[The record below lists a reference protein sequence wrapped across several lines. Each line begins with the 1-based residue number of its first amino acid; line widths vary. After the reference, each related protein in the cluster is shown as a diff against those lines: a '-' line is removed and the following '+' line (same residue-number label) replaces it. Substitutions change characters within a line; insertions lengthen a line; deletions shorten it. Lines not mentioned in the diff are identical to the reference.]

1 MVDSTTPKLSIK
13 LQGDLQR
20 NPDVTIGAYK
30 PEPVA
35 ALPVPKPDNADLGTP
50 VNPNVSTPVLDI
62 QPDSG
67 VTKMQS
73 FGAGL
78 APVGRDLYQA
88 ISEKMHFEPVEG
100 YDPQADYDEFVQTY
114 SITNPEE
121 IKSLLTATSKGAFD
135 NRALRIQEKRDRDAK
150 INANP
155 WSAVA
160 GSILDIDIPVAIA
173 SGGLVGGTVKASVA
187 AQRVVSAGVAGAT
200 IGTAIGVAGDAQMT
214 SDAERIG
221 IVAAGVLGG
230 ATAIVRPRKP
240 STTPLTPT
248 SPNSTVST
256 TAILPE
262 EAVVSQSIPKP
273 VLPDGTVI
281 SPLPTSTTTKT
292 TPPNLSGLQYGAV
305 TDSPTASVKLY
316 HGTNTGFTTVDP
328 TKSGGLA
335 FFAEDVD
342 TAARYATGAGGNR
355 ARTSLEDSYL
365 VNEGV
370 VYELQG
376 TKWVAVGTPT
386 TGMENIVTK
395 ETLQPIT
402 RDYPAIDTDDVQGLL
417 EVSAELTPKNARII
431 EQDFSDLKLL
441 DLTTVEG
448 RDTILKL
455 NGNSNFVNNL
465 QGAAKDDR
473 VAKDALNTQLNN
485 TLWTS
490 TKVSGRYGSQIKDD
504 FVAQLEALGY
514 DGIRFLDD
522 SHNSIGV
529 FPKGLTKSI
538 TTNKTTGSSVKTQYQ
553 VPTTSTTATTPISG
567 SGVLKQTQLSQ
578 AQLLDDLVE
587 AEIQSISTPTPS
599 TIVSIPVGS
608 SRINLSSPLQGDGT
622 ELKLPKLSVEYHA
635 VAALQSAAD
644 EMFYYT
650 KGDPE
655 EAMNY
660 ILASPYTQGDDVVTH
675 ANAVLRDMEVK
686 LVPVEE
692 SIVKATKELHGTTS
706 LFGKLFRKEHN
717 KRLQQTSMDVYSEL
731 QKIDQAVVEAAG
743 TGKTLSNAEIHA
755 LIDATSNPDAIKAS
769 MKTYVD
775 SNIAGEMYDHIK
787 RVGLMDDDAL
797 EHIVRRSTY
806 VTTKHSYEAQKRFI
820 DADTVNPTGRR
831 LAVANF
837 FGEQITKMYPDL
849 MRGIKGTDGKI
860 INLKPEAIGEKFM
873 DNMKVRSENP
883 NAVRTI
889 GVSKDELYDMLTSQG
904 LDDSAAKALSVKLT
918 QTRSAQHGE
927 KHLRRRIDWDWT
939 KTATAPDGTVFG
951 MRDLVDQNAFHT
963 IVDYN
968 RRMSKRVGLAQY
980 GFKDAQA
987 LQDAKSRIM
996 DNLPEGTNPNKAR
1009 QYLDNVINGA
1019 LGNPIGADMP
1029 DWVRSMNTIG
1039 GSILLSGSGLYNSIE
1054 LGVQVQRLGLLRC
1067 IPHLAAALKPMVK
1080 TVGSYS
1086 KAEAKTLHDTLVGKM
1101 MSTDRFQ
1108 NMLTHYADDFT
1119 IEGGFHESVQYFGQS
1134 TRFLN
1139 GSEYIKRYQI
1149 GLFASVFVDA
1159 FKGAA
1164 KGSPNSIKFLKEGLR
1179 FSDELLEKTTQQFNK
1194 HGDNIDGWDADIRIA
1209 MEQKVFHEGDNLAHV
1224 VHHGEVPSFM
1234 EYSQVGKIIFPF
1246 MRYLFA
1252 MQQKILRRTH
1262 LRDGTTGVALVLAVQ
1277 FPLAVMV
1284 AHTKR
1289 AMNGDKP
1296 YDMDNPEDVKMFIRS
1311 TLNGMSGLGSMT
1323 YPIDIMMSG
1332 GQNMGSTIAL
1342 APIGKMVGLT
1352 EGILTGEATARDFK
1366 EATPFNTILPVNLL
1380 LAALND
1386 ED

>member
-62 QPDSG
+62 KPDSG

-73 FGAGL
+73 FGAGF

-88 ISEKMHFEPVEG
+88 ISEKMHFEPEEG

-121 IKSLLTATSKGAFD
+121 IKSLLTATSKGTFD
-135 NRALRIQEKRDRDAK
+135 NRALRIQEKRDRDVK

-160 GSILDIDIPVAIA
+160 GSVLDIDIPVALA
-173 SGGLVGGTVKASVA
+173 SGGVGGAVKAGVA
-187 AQRVVSAGVAGAT
+187 TQRVVSAGTAGAT
-200 IGTAIGVAGDAQMT
+200 IGTAMGVAGDAQMT

-221 IVAAGVLGG
+221 VVAAGVLGG
-230 ATAIVRPRKP
+230 ATALVRPRKP

-256 TAILPE
+256 AAILPE
-262 EAVVSQSIPKP
+262 ETVVSQSIPKP
-273 VLPDGTVI
+273 KPNFKLVQAGTENGKPRYKYV
-281 SPLPTSTTTKT
+281 PKT
-292 TPPNLSGLQYGAV
+292 
-305 TDSPTASVKLY
+305 
-316 HGTNTGFTTVDP
+316 
-328 TKSGGLA
+328 
-335 FFAEDVD
+335 
-342 TAARYATGAGGNR
+342 
-355 ARTSLEDSYL
+355 
-365 VNEGV
+365 
-370 VYELQG
+370 
-376 TKWVAVGTPT
+376 
-386 TGMENIVTK
+386 
-395 ETLQPIT
+395 
-402 RDYPAIDTDDVQGLL
+402 
-417 EVSAELTPKNARII
+417 
-431 EQDFSDLKLL
+431 
-441 DLTTVEG
+441 
-448 RDTILKL
+448 
-455 NGNSNFVNNL
+455 
-465 QGAAKDDR
+465 
-473 VAKDALNTQLNN
+473 
-485 TLWTS
+485 
-490 TKVSGRYGSQIKDD
+490 
-504 FVAQLEALGY
+504 
-514 DGIRFLDD
+514 
-522 SHNSIGV
+522 
-529 FPKGLTKSI
+529 
-538 TTNKTTGSSVKTQYQ
+538 
-553 VPTTSTTATTPISG
+553 
-567 SGVLKQTQLSQ
+567 
-578 AQLLDDLVE
+578 LDDLVDDE
-587 AEIQSISTPTPS
+587 LESISTPTSS
-599 TIVSIPVGS
+599 TVVSIPVGS

-622 ELKLPKLSVEYHA
+622 ELKLPKLSVEHHA

-655 EAMNY
+655 EAMNR
-660 ILASPYTQGDDVVTH
+660 ILASPYTQGDDAVTH

-686 LVPVEE
+686 LVPFEE

-706 LFGKLFRKEHN
+706 VFGKLFRKDHN
-717 KRLQQTSMDVYSEL
+717 KRLQQTSMDVYAEL
-731 QKIDQAVVEAAG
+731 QKIDQVVVEAAG

-797 EHIVRRSTY
+797 EHIVRRPTY

-820 DADTVNPTGRR
+820 DADTVSTTGRR

-837 FGEQITKMYPDL
+837 LGDQITKMYPDL

-860 INLKPEAIGEKFM
+860 INLKTDTIGAKFM

-904 LDDSAAKALSVKLT
+904 LDDAAAKALSVKLT

-939 KTATAPDGTVFG
+939 ETATAPDGTVFG

-1039 GSILLSGSGLYNSIE
+1039 GSILLSGSGLYNAIE
-1054 LGVQVQRLGLLRC
+1054 LGVQVQRLGLLRS
-1067 IPHLAAALKPMVK
+1067 IPHLSAALKPMVK

-1101 MSTDRFQ
+1101 MSTDRWQ
-1108 NMLTHYADDFT
+1108 NIMTHYADDFT

-1252 MQQKILRRTH
+1252 MQQKILRRIH

-1311 TLNGMSGLGSMT
+1311 TLNGVSGLGSMA

-1366 EATPFNTILPVNLL
+1366 EATPFNTILPVNAW

>member
-35 ALPVPKPDNADLGTP
+35 ALPVPKPDDADLGTP

-62 QPDSG
+62 QPDSD

-73 FGAGL
+73 FGAGF

-88 ISEKMHFEPVEG
+88 ISEKMHFEPEEG

-121 IKSLLTATSKGAFD
+121 IASLLTATSKGAFD
-135 NRALRIQEKRDRDAK
+135 NRALRIQEKRDRDVK

-155 WSAVA
+155 WLAVA
-160 GSILDIDIPVAIA
+160 GSVFDIDIPVAIA
-173 SGGLVGGTVKASVA
+173 SGGAGGVVKAGA
-187 AQRVVSAGVAGAT
+187 TAQRVVSAGIAGAT
-200 IGTAIGVAGDAQMT
+200 IGTAMGVAGDAQMT

-221 IVAAGVLGG
+221 VIAAGVLGG

-256 TAILPE
+256 AAILPE
-262 EAVVSQSIPKP
+262 ETVVSQGIPKP

-281 SPLPTSTTTKT
+281 SPLPTSTITNT
-292 TPPNLSGLQYGAV
+292 TPPNLSGLQYEAV
-305 TDSPTASVKLY
+305 TGSTISVREVLDRVTAETSDMV
-316 HGTNTGFTTVDP
+316 TNSTETY
-328 TKSGGLA
+328 
-335 FFAEDVD
+335 
-342 TAARYATGAGGNR
+342 AA
-355 ARTSLEDSYL
+355 
-365 VNEGV
+365 
-370 VYELQG
+370 
-376 TKWVAVGTPT
+376 
-386 TGMENIVTK
+386 
-395 ETLQPIT
+395 
-402 RDYPAIDTDDVQGLL
+402 
-417 EVSAELTPKNARII
+417 KNARIDEIIAGVGEVTRVPPKAGDTVSGGVAAVHGSRVKNLEFTPNWNATDNI
-431 EQDFSDLKLL
+431 EDKSYFDNVFGDDVVYIAEDISWTPRTPEEAADMRMPFYENVYDVDANFNKAFI
-441 DLTTVEG
+441 LTPDSAPRLGVLVGDYLTG
-448 RDTILKL
+448 DGI
-455 NGNSNFVNNL
+455 
-465 QGAAKDDR
+465 
-473 VAKDALNTQLNN
+473 VAKLR
-485 TLWTS
+485 S
-490 TKVSGRYGSQIKDD
+490 
-504 FVAQLEALGY
+504 LGY
-514 DGIRFLDD
+514 DGLIIRDMPVDYNAVLALSEISKLTEDVLQNQIVAFKPSSLTVVGANSGRVLDNTLQ
-522 SHNSIGV
+522 SAS
-529 FPKGLTKSI
+529 S
-538 TTNKTTGSSVKTQYQ
+538 TTGVGVKTQYQ
-553 VPTTSTTATTPISG
+553 VPTTSTTATTPMSG

-587 AEIQSISTPTPS
+587 AEIQSLSAPTPS
-599 TIVSIPVGS
+599 TVVSIPVGS

-622 ELKLPKLSVEYHA
+622 ELKLPKLSVEHHA

-655 EAMNY
+655 EAMNR
-660 ILASPYTQGDDVVTH
+660 ILASPYTQGDDAVTH

-686 LVPVEE
+686 LVPFEE

-706 LFGKLFRKEHN
+706 LFGTLFRKDHN

-731 QKIDQAVVEAAG
+731 QKIDQLVVEAAG
-743 TGKTLSNAEIHA
+743 TGKTLSNVEIHA

-769 MKTYVD
+769 MKTYID

-797 EHIVRRSTY
+797 EHIVRRPTY

-820 DADTVNPTGRR
+820 DADTVNTSGRR

-860 INLKPEAIGEKFM
+860 INLKTDAIGAKFM

-904 LDDSAAKALSVKLT
+904 LDDSAAKALAVKLT
-918 QTRSAQHGE
+918 QTRSAQQGE

-980 GFKDAQA
+980 GFKDAQS

-1039 GSILLSGSGLYNSIE
+1039 GSILLSGSGLYNAIE
-1054 LGVQVQRLGLLRC
+1054 LGVQVQRLGLLRS
-1067 IPHLAAALKPMVK
+1067 IPHFAAALKPMVK

-1101 MSTDRFQ
+1101 MSTDRWQ
-1108 NMLTHYADDFT
+1108 NIMTHYADDFT
-1119 IEGGFHESVQYFGQS
+1119 IEGGFHESVQYFGQA

-1164 KGSPNSIKFLKEGLR
+1164 KGSPNSIKFLKDGLR

-1262 LRDGTTGVALVLAVQ
+1262 LRDGATGVALVLAVQ

>member
-30 PEPVA
+30 PKPVA

-78 APVGRDLYQA
+78 APVGRDLYPA
-88 ISEKMHFEPVEG
+88 ISEKMHFEPAEG

-114 SITNPEE
+114 SITKPDE
-121 IKSLLTATSKGAFD
+121 IASLLTATSKGAFD
-135 NRALRIQEKRDRDAK
+135 NRALRIQEKRDRDVK

-155 WSAVA
+155 WAAVA
-160 GSILDIDIPVAIA
+160 GSVFDIDIPVAIA
-173 SGGLVGGTVKASVA
+173 TGGAGGAIKASVA
-187 AQRVVSAGVAGAT
+187 AQRVVSASIAGAT
-200 IGTAIGVAGDAQMT
+200 IGAAMGVAGDAQMT

-221 IVAAGVLGG
+221 VVAAGVLGG

-256 TAILPE
+256 AASLPE
-262 EAVVSQSIPKP
+262 ETVVSQSIPKP
-273 VLPDGTVI
+273 VLPEGTVI

-292 TPPNLSGLQYGAV
+292 TPPTLSGLQYGAV
-305 TDSPTASVKLY
+305 TGSPTASVKTQYRVPIEDVKQLQSNTVPDGIY
-316 HGTNTGFTTVDP
+316 ATTNYTREGFGKAPDAVLQLERIGVQGKPYQLVPITDTDGGKAILALDPRTEQVVGQLAYGT
-328 TKSGGLA
+328 
-335 FFAEDVD
+335 AEDVVD
-342 TAARYATGAGGNR
+342 DVGMVIDPNVHVLASFQRQGVATSMYDL
-355 ARTSLEDSYL
+355 ARTLG
-365 VNEGV
+365 GV
-370 VYELQG
+370 VDTGSLR
-376 TKWVAVGTPT
+376 TPDGSALH
-386 TGMENIVTK
+386 TGMRKGSTVFTQLQDVV
-395 ETLQPIT
+395 ETLPPT
-402 RDYPAIDTDDVQGLL
+402 
-417 EVSAELTPKNARII
+417 
-431 EQDFSDLKLL
+431 
-441 DLTTVEG
+441 
-448 RDTILKL
+448 
-455 NGNSNFVNNL
+455 
-465 QGAAKDDR
+465 
-473 VAKDALNTQLNN
+473 
-485 TLWTS
+485 
-490 TKVSGRYGSQIKDD
+490 
-504 FVAQLEALGY
+504 
-514 DGIRFLDD
+514 
-522 SHNSIGV
+522 GV
-529 FPKGLTKSI
+529 G
-538 TTNKTTGSSVKTQYQ
+538 VKTQYQ

-587 AEIQSISTPTPS
+587 AEIQSLSAPTPS

-608 SRINLSSPLQGDGT
+608 ARINLSSPLQGDGT
-622 ELKLPKLSVEYHA
+622 ELKLPKLSVEHHA

-655 EAMNY
+655 EAMNR
-660 ILASPYTQGDDVVTH
+660 ILASPYTQGDDAVTH
-675 ANAVLRDMEVK
+675 ANAVLRDMEIK
-686 LVPVEE
+686 LVPFEE
-692 SIVKATKELHGTTS
+692 SIVKATKDLHGTTS
-706 LFGKLFRKEHN
+706 LYGKLFRREHN
-717 KRLQQTSMDVYSEL
+717 KRLQQTAMDVYSEL
-731 QKIDQAVVEAAG
+731 QKIDQIVVEAAG

-755 LIDATSNPDAIKAS
+755 LIDATSKPDAIKAS
-769 MKTYVD
+769 IKTYVD

-797 EHIVRRSTY
+797 EHIVRRPTY

-820 DADTVNPTGRR
+820 DADTVSTAGRK

-837 FGEQITKMYPDL
+837 LGEQITKMYPDL

-860 INLKPEAIGEKFM
+860 INLKPDAIGAKFM

-904 LDDSAAKALSVKLT
+904 LDDSAAKALAVKLT
-918 QTRSAQHGE
+918 QTRSAQQGE
-927 KHLRRRIDWDWT
+927 KHLRRRIDWDWSDT
-939 KTATAPDGTVFG
+939 ATATAPDGTVFG

-980 GFKDAQA
+980 GFKDAQS

-1009 QYLDNVINGA
+1009 QYLDNVINGS

-1039 GSILLSGSGLYNSIE
+1039 GSILLSGSGLYNAIE
-1054 LGVQVQRLGLLRC
+1054 LGVQVQSLGLLRS
-1067 IPHLAAALKPMVK
+1067 IPHFAAALKPMVK

-1101 MSTDRFQ
+1101 MSTDRWQ
-1108 NMLTHYADDFT
+1108 NIMTHYADDFT
-1119 IEGGFHESVQYFGQS
+1119 IEGGFHESVQYFGQA

-1139 GSEYIKRYQI
+1139 GSEHIKRYQI

-1224 VHHGEVPSFM
+1224 VHHGEVPSFL

-1262 LRDGTTGVALVLAVQ
+1262 LRDGTVGVALVLAVQ

-1311 TLNGMSGLGSMT
+1311 TLNGVSGLGSMA
-1323 YPIDIMMSG
+1323 YPMDIMMSG

>member
-35 ALPVPKPDNADLGTP
+35 ALPVPKPDNADLGKP
-50 VNPNVSTPVLDI
+50 VNPDVSTPVLDI
-62 QPDSG
+62 QPDSS

-73 FGAGL
+73 FGAGF

-88 ISEKMHFEPVEG
+88 ISEKMHFEPEEG
-100 YDPQADYDEFVQTY
+100 YDPQADYDEFVETY

-121 IKSLLTATSKGAFD
+121 IKSLLSATSKGAFD
-135 NRALRIQEKRDRDAK
+135 NRALRIQEKRDRDVK

-160 GSILDIDIPVAIA
+160 GSIFDIDIPVAIA
-173 SGGLVGGTVKASVA
+173 SGGAGGAVKASVA
-187 AQRVVSAGVAGAT
+187 AQRVVSASIAGAT
-200 IGTAIGVAGDAQMT
+200 LATAMDVAGDAQMT

-221 IVAAGVLGG
+221 VVAAGILGG

-256 TAILPE
+256 AAILPE

-273 VLPDGTVI
+273 VLPEGTVI

-292 TPPNLSGLQYGAV
+292 TSPNLAQYNYGVKPSA
-305 TDSPTASVKLY
+305 TDTTLVETRGTGVRF
-316 HGTNTGFTTVDP
+316 HGTSTPLPKDRPTNDGVFQTSPSNIYGEGFYTTEAVDIAKGYTGKGKGGTPTLYKVEERGDVSVYDLDQPITPDIQRLVDNTFKGVLDDVAEDYDLSTLSKVFDAVRAESSAVGWSKYDVQD
-328 TKSGGLA
+328 A
-335 FFAEDVD
+335 FFSIRADLEAQGYRGLTHTGGAKTGNAAHNVKIYWYPEDDLIVTRSALD
-342 TAARYATGAGGNR
+342 DYTVPKTTGAG
-355 ARTSLEDSYL
+355 
-365 VNEGV
+365 
-370 VYELQG
+370 
-376 TKWVAVGTPT
+376 
-386 TGMENIVTK
+386 
-395 ETLQPIT
+395 
-402 RDYPAIDTDDVQGLL
+402 
-417 EVSAELTPKNARII
+417 
-431 EQDFSDLKLL
+431 
-441 DLTTVEG
+441 
-448 RDTILKL
+448 
-455 NGNSNFVNNL
+455 
-465 QGAAKDDR
+465 
-473 VAKDALNTQLNN
+473 
-485 TLWTS
+485 
-490 TKVSGRYGSQIKDD
+490 
-504 FVAQLEALGY
+504 
-514 DGIRFLDD
+514 
-522 SHNSIGV
+522 
-529 FPKGLTKSI
+529 
-538 TTNKTTGSSVKTQYQ
+538 VKTQYQ
-553 VPTTSTTATTPISG
+553 APTTSTTATTPISG
-567 SGVLKQTQLSQ
+567 LGVLKQTQLSQ

-587 AEIQSISTPTPS
+587 AEIQSLSTPTPS
-599 TIVSIPVGS
+599 TVVSIPVGS

-622 ELKLPKLSVEYHA
+622 ELKLPKLSVEHHA

-655 EAMNY
+655 EAMNR

-675 ANAVLRDMEVK
+675 ANAVLRGMEIK
-686 LVPVEE
+686 LVPFEQ
-692 SIVKATKELHGTTS
+692 SIEKATKELHGTTS
-706 LFGKLFRKEHN
+706 LYGKLFRREHN
-717 KRLQQTSMDVYSEL
+717 KRLQQTAMDVYSEL
-731 QKIDQAVVEAAG
+731 QKIDQVVVEAAG

-797 EHIVRRSTY
+797 EHIVRRPTY

-820 DADTVNPTGRR
+820 DADTVSTAGRR
-831 LAVANF
+831 SAVANF
-837 FGEQITKMYPDL
+837 LGEQITKMYPDL

-860 INLKPEAIGEKFM
+860 INLKPEAIGDKFM

-904 LDDSAAKALSVKLT
+904 LDDSAAKALAVKLT
-918 QTRSAQHGE
+918 QARSAQQGE
-927 KHLRRRIDWDWT
+927 KHLRKRIDWDWSDNA
-939 KTATAPDGTVFG
+939 TATAPDGTVFG

-968 RRMSKRVGLAQY
+968 RRMSKRVGLAHY
-980 GFKDAQA
+980 GFKDAQS

-996 DNLPEGTNPNKAR
+996 DNLPAGANHNKAR

-1039 GSILLSGSGLYNSIE
+1039 GSILLSGSGLYNAIE
-1054 LGVQVQRLGLLRC
+1054 LGVQVQRLGLLRS

-1101 MSTDRFQ
+1101 MSTDRWQ
-1108 NMLTHYADDFT
+1108 NIMTHYADDFT
-1119 IEGGFHESVQYFGQS
+1119 IEGGFHESIQYFGQS

-1139 GSEYIKRYQI
+1139 GSEHIKRYQI

-1164 KGSPNSIKFLKEGLR
+1164 KGSPDSIKFLKEGLR

-1246 MRYLFA
+1246 MRYLFG

-1284 AHTKR
+1284 AQTKR

-1332 GQNMGSTIAL
+1332 GQNMGSTVAL

>member
-1 MVDSTTPKLSIK
+1 MVDSTTHKLSIK
-13 LQGDLQR
+13 LQGDVQR

-30 PEPVA
+30 PKPVA
-35 ALPVPKPDNADLGTP
+35 ALPVPKPDDADLGTP

-62 QPDSG
+62 KPDSG

-73 FGAGL
+73 FGAGF

-135 NRALRIQEKRDRDAK
+135 NRALRIQEKRDRDVK

-160 GSILDIDIPVAIA
+160 GSVLDIDIPVALA
-173 SGGLVGGTVKASVA
+173 SGGAGGAVKAGIA
-187 AQRVVSAGVAGAT
+187 TQRVVSAGIAGAT
-200 IGTAIGVAGDAQMT
+200 IGTAMGVAGDAQMT

-221 IVAAGVLGG
+221 VVAAGVLGG

-256 TAILPE
+256 AAILPE

-273 VLPDGTVI
+273 KPNFKLVQAGTENGKPRYKYV
-281 SPLPTSTTTKT
+281 PKT
-292 TPPNLSGLQYGAV
+292 
-305 TDSPTASVKLY
+305 
-316 HGTNTGFTTVDP
+316 
-328 TKSGGLA
+328 
-335 FFAEDVD
+335 
-342 TAARYATGAGGNR
+342 
-355 ARTSLEDSYL
+355 
-365 VNEGV
+365 
-370 VYELQG
+370 
-376 TKWVAVGTPT
+376 
-386 TGMENIVTK
+386 
-395 ETLQPIT
+395 
-402 RDYPAIDTDDVQGLL
+402 
-417 EVSAELTPKNARII
+417 
-431 EQDFSDLKLL
+431 
-441 DLTTVEG
+441 
-448 RDTILKL
+448 
-455 NGNSNFVNNL
+455 
-465 QGAAKDDR
+465 
-473 VAKDALNTQLNN
+473 
-485 TLWTS
+485 
-490 TKVSGRYGSQIKDD
+490 
-504 FVAQLEALGY
+504 
-514 DGIRFLDD
+514 
-522 SHNSIGV
+522 
-529 FPKGLTKSI
+529 
-538 TTNKTTGSSVKTQYQ
+538 
-553 VPTTSTTATTPISG
+553 
-567 SGVLKQTQLSQ
+567 
-578 AQLLDDLVE
+578 LDDLVDDE
-587 AEIQSISTPTPS
+587 LESISAPTPS
-599 TIVSIPVGS
+599 TVVSIPVGS

-622 ELKLPKLSVEYHA
+622 ELKLPKLSVEYRA

-644 EMFYYT
+644 EMFHYT

-655 EAMNY
+655 EAMNR
-660 ILASPYTQGDDVVTH
+660 ILASPYTQGDDAVTH

-686 LVPVEE
+686 LVPFEE

-706 LFGKLFRKEHN
+706 VFGKLFRKDHN

-731 QKIDQAVVEAAG
+731 QKIDQIVVEAAG
-743 TGKTLSNAEIHA
+743 TGKTLSNTEIHA

-797 EHIVRRSTY
+797 EHIVRRPTY

-820 DADTVNPTGRR
+820 DADTVSTAGRR
-831 LAVANF
+831 SAVANF

-860 INLKPEAIGEKFM
+860 INLKTDTIGAKFM

-904 LDDSAAKALSVKLT
+904 LDDSAAKALAVKLT
-918 QTRSAQHGE
+918 QTRSAQQGE
-927 KHLRRRIDWDWT
+927 KHLRRRIDWDWSDT
-939 KTATAPDGTVFG
+939 ATATAPDGTVFG

-980 GFKDAQA
+980 GFKDAQS

-996 DNLPEGTNPNKAR
+996 DNLPEGTNHNKAR

-1039 GSILLSGSGLYNSIE
+1039 GSILLSGSGLYNAIE
-1054 LGVQVQRLGLLRC
+1054 LGVQIQRLGLLRS
-1067 IPHLAAALKPMVK
+1067 IPHLAAALKPTVK

-1101 MSTDRFQ
+1101 MSTDRWQ
-1108 NMLTHYADDFT
+1108 NIMTHYADDFT

-1224 VHHGEVPSFM
+1224 VHNGEVPSFM

>member
-30 PEPVA
+30 PKPVA
-35 ALPVPKPDNADLGTP
+35 ALPVPKPDDADLGTP

-62 QPDSG
+62 KPDSG

-73 FGAGL
+73 FGAGF

-88 ISEKMHFEPVEG
+88 ISEKMHFEPEEG

-135 NRALRIQEKRDRDAK
+135 NRALRIQEKRDRDVK

-160 GSILDIDIPVAIA
+160 GSVLDIDIPVALA
-173 SGGLVGGTVKASVA
+173 SGGAGGAVKAGVA
-187 AQRVVSAGVAGAT
+187 TQRVVSAGIAGAT
-200 IGTAIGVAGDAQMT
+200 IGTAMGVAGDAQMT

-221 IVAAGVLGG
+221 VVAAGVLGG
-230 ATAIVRPRKP
+230 ATALVRPRKP

-256 TAILPE
+256 AAILPE
-262 EAVVSQSIPKP
+262 EAVVSHSIPKP
-273 VLPDGTVI
+273 KPNFKLIQEGTENGKPRYKYV
-281 SPLPTSTTTKT
+281 PKT
-292 TPPNLSGLQYGAV
+292 
-305 TDSPTASVKLY
+305 
-316 HGTNTGFTTVDP
+316 
-328 TKSGGLA
+328 
-335 FFAEDVD
+335 
-342 TAARYATGAGGNR
+342 
-355 ARTSLEDSYL
+355 
-365 VNEGV
+365 
-370 VYELQG
+370 
-376 TKWVAVGTPT
+376 
-386 TGMENIVTK
+386 
-395 ETLQPIT
+395 
-402 RDYPAIDTDDVQGLL
+402 
-417 EVSAELTPKNARII
+417 
-431 EQDFSDLKLL
+431 
-441 DLTTVEG
+441 
-448 RDTILKL
+448 
-455 NGNSNFVNNL
+455 
-465 QGAAKDDR
+465 
-473 VAKDALNTQLNN
+473 
-485 TLWTS
+485 
-490 TKVSGRYGSQIKDD
+490 
-504 FVAQLEALGY
+504 
-514 DGIRFLDD
+514 
-522 SHNSIGV
+522 
-529 FPKGLTKSI
+529 
-538 TTNKTTGSSVKTQYQ
+538 
-553 VPTTSTTATTPISG
+553 
-567 SGVLKQTQLSQ
+567 
-578 AQLLDDLVE
+578 LDDLVDDELE
-587 AEIQSISTPTPS
+587 AISAPTPS
-599 TIVSIPVGS
+599 TVVSIPVGS

-622 ELKLPKLSVEYHA
+622 ELKLPKLSVEHHA

-655 EAMNY
+655 EAMNR

-675 ANAVLRDMEVK
+675 ANAVLRGMEIK
-686 LVPVEE
+686 LVPFEQ
-692 SIVKATKELHGTTS
+692 SIEKATKELHGTTS
-706 LFGKLFRKEHN
+706 VFGKLFRKDHN

-731 QKIDQAVVEAAG
+731 QKIDQVVVEAAG

-787 RVGLMDDDAL
+787 RVGLMDEDAL
-797 EHIVRRSTY
+797 EHIVRRPTY

-820 DADTVNPTGRR
+820 DADTVSTSGRR

-860 INLKPEAIGEKFM
+860 INLKTDTIGAKFM

-904 LDDSAAKALSVKLT
+904 LDDAAAKALSVKLT
-918 QTRSAQHGE
+918 QTRSAQQGE
-927 KHLRRRIDWDWT
+927 KHLRRRIDWDWSD
-939 KTATAPDGTVFG
+939 TATAPDGTVFG

-980 GFKDAQA
+980 GFKDAQS

-1039 GSILLSGSGLYNSIE
+1039 GSILLSGSGLYNAIE
-1054 LGVQVQRLGLLRC
+1054 LGVQVQRLGLLRS
-1067 IPHLAAALKPMVK
+1067 IPHLSAALKPMVK

-1101 MSTDRFQ
+1101 MSTDRWQ
-1108 NMLTHYADDFT
+1108 NIMTHYADDFT
-1119 IEGGFHESVQYFGQS
+1119 IEGGFHESVQYFGQA

-1149 GLFASVFVDA
+1149 SLFASVFVDA

-1194 HGDNIDGWDADIRIA
+1194 HGDNIDGWDADVRIA

-1224 VHHGEVPSFM
+1224 VHNGEVPSFM

-1352 EGILTGEATARDFK
+1352 EGIITGEATARDFK

>member
-30 PEPVA
+30 PKPVA
-35 ALPVPKPDNADLGTP
+35 ALPVPKPDDADLGTP

-73 FGAGL
+73 FGAGF

-88 ISEKMHFEPVEG
+88 ISEKMHFEPEEG

-135 NRALRIQEKRDRDAK
+135 NRALRIQEKRDRDVK

-160 GSILDIDIPVAIA
+160 GSVLDIDIPVALA
-173 SGGLVGGTVKASVA
+173 SGGAGGAVKAGIA
-187 AQRVVSAGVAGAT
+187 TQRVVSAGIAGAT
-200 IGTAIGVAGDAQMT
+200 IGTAMGVAGDAQMT

-221 IVAAGVLGG
+221 VVAAGVLGG
-230 ATAIVRPRKP
+230 ATALVRPRKP

-256 TAILPE
+256 AAILPE

-281 SPLPTSTTTKT
+281 SPLPTS
-292 TPPNLSGLQYGAV
+292 
-305 TDSPTASVKLY
+305 
-316 HGTNTGFTTVDP
+316 
-328 TKSGGLA
+328 
-335 FFAEDVD
+335 
-342 TAARYATGAGGNR
+342 
-355 ARTSLEDSYL
+355 
-365 VNEGV
+365 
-370 VYELQG
+370 
-376 TKWVAVGTPT
+376 
-386 TGMENIVTK
+386 
-395 ETLQPIT
+395 
-402 RDYPAIDTDDVQGLL
+402 
-417 EVSAELTPKNARII
+417 
-431 EQDFSDLKLL
+431 
-441 DLTTVEG
+441 
-448 RDTILKL
+448 
-455 NGNSNFVNNL
+455 
-465 QGAAKDDR
+465 
-473 VAKDALNTQLNN
+473 
-485 TLWTS
+485 
-490 TKVSGRYGSQIKDD
+490 
-504 FVAQLEALGY
+504 
-514 DGIRFLDD
+514 
-522 SHNSIGV
+522 
-529 FPKGLTKSI
+529 
-538 TTNKTTGSSVKTQYQ
+538 
-553 VPTTSTTATTPISG
+553 G

-587 AEIQSISTPTPS
+587 VEIQSISAPTPS
-599 TIVSIPVGS
+599 TVVSIPAGS
-608 SRINLSSPLQGDGT
+608 AKINLSSPLQGDGT
-622 ELKLPKLSVEYHA
+622 ELKLPKLAVEHHA

-655 EAMNY
+655 EAMNR
-660 ILASPYTQGDDVVTH
+660 ILASPYTQGDDAVTH

-686 LVPVEE
+686 LVPFEE

-706 LFGKLFRKEHN
+706 VFGKLFRKDHN

-731 QKIDQAVVEAAG
+731 QKIDQVVVEAAG

-797 EHIVRRSTY
+797 EHIVRRPTY

-820 DADTVNPTGRR
+820 DADTVNTAGRR

-860 INLKPEAIGEKFM
+860 INLKTDAIGAKFM

-904 LDDSAAKALSVKLT
+904 LDDAAAKALSVKLT

-951 MRDLVDQNAFHT
+951 MRDLVDQNAYHT

-980 GFKDAQA
+980 GFKDAQS

-1039 GSILLSGSGLYNSIE
+1039 GSILLSGSGLYNAIE
-1054 LGVQVQRLGLLRC
+1054 LGVQVQRLGLLRS
-1067 IPHLAAALKPMVK
+1067 IPHFAAALKPMVK

-1101 MSTDRFQ
+1101 MSTDRWQ
-1108 NMLTHYADDFT
+1108 NIMTHYADDFT
-1119 IEGGFHESVQYFGQS
+1119 IEGGFHESVQYFGQA

-1164 KGSPNSIKFLKEGLR
+1164 KGSPNSIKFLKDGLR

-1224 VHHGEVPSFM
+1224 VHNGEVPSFM

>member
-30 PEPVA
+30 PKPVA
-35 ALPVPKPDNADLGTP
+35 ALPVPKPDDADLGTP

-73 FGAGL
+73 FGAGF

-88 ISEKMHFEPVEG
+88 ISEKMHFEPEEG

-135 NRALRIQEKRDRDAK
+135 NRALRIQEKRDRDVK

-160 GSILDIDIPVAIA
+160 GSVLDIDIPVALA
-173 SGGLVGGTVKASVA
+173 SGGAGGAVKAGIA
-187 AQRVVSAGVAGAT
+187 TQRVVSAGIAGAT
-200 IGTAIGVAGDAQMT
+200 IGTAMGVAGDAQMT

-221 IVAAGVLGG
+221 VVAAGVLGG
-230 ATAIVRPRKP
+230 ATALVRPRKP

-256 TAILPE
+256 AAILPE

-273 VLPDGTVI
+273 KPNFKLIQEGTENGKPRYKYV
-281 SPLPTSTTTKT
+281 PKT
-292 TPPNLSGLQYGAV
+292 
-305 TDSPTASVKLY
+305 
-316 HGTNTGFTTVDP
+316 
-328 TKSGGLA
+328 
-335 FFAEDVD
+335 
-342 TAARYATGAGGNR
+342 
-355 ARTSLEDSYL
+355 
-365 VNEGV
+365 
-370 VYELQG
+370 
-376 TKWVAVGTPT
+376 
-386 TGMENIVTK
+386 
-395 ETLQPIT
+395 
-402 RDYPAIDTDDVQGLL
+402 
-417 EVSAELTPKNARII
+417 
-431 EQDFSDLKLL
+431 
-441 DLTTVEG
+441 
-448 RDTILKL
+448 
-455 NGNSNFVNNL
+455 
-465 QGAAKDDR
+465 
-473 VAKDALNTQLNN
+473 
-485 TLWTS
+485 
-490 TKVSGRYGSQIKDD
+490 
-504 FVAQLEALGY
+504 
-514 DGIRFLDD
+514 
-522 SHNSIGV
+522 
-529 FPKGLTKSI
+529 
-538 TTNKTTGSSVKTQYQ
+538 
-553 VPTTSTTATTPISG
+553 
-567 SGVLKQTQLSQ
+567 
-578 AQLLDDLVE
+578 LDDLVDDE
-587 AEIQSISTPTPS
+587 LESISTPTPS
-599 TIVSIPVGS
+599 TVVSIPVGS

-622 ELKLPKLSVEYHA
+622 ELKLPKLSVEHHA

-655 EAMNY
+655 EAMNR
-660 ILASPYTQGDDVVTH
+660 ILASPYTQGDDAVTH

-686 LVPVEE
+686 LVPFEE

-706 LFGKLFRKEHN
+706 VFGKLFRKDHN

-731 QKIDQAVVEAAG
+731 QKIDQVVVEAAG

-797 EHIVRRSTY
+797 EHIVRRPTY

-820 DADTVNPTGRR
+820 DADTVNTAGRR

-860 INLKPEAIGEKFM
+860 INLKTDTIGAKFM

-980 GFKDAQA
+980 GFKDAQS

-1039 GSILLSGSGLYNSIE
+1039 GSILLSGSGLYNAIE
-1054 LGVQVQRLGLLRC
+1054 LGVQVQRLGLLRS
-1067 IPHLAAALKPMVK
+1067 IPHFAAALKPMVK

-1101 MSTDRFQ
+1101 MSTDRWQ
-1108 NMLTHYADDFT
+1108 NIMTHYADDFT
-1119 IEGGFHESVQYFGQS
+1119 IEGGFHESVQYFGQA

-1164 KGSPNSIKFLKEGLR
+1164 KGSPNSIKFLKDGLR

>member
-30 PEPVA
+30 PKPVA
-35 ALPVPKPDNADLGTP
+35 ALPVPKPDDADLGTP

-62 QPDSG
+62 KPDSG

-73 FGAGL
+73 FGAGF

-88 ISEKMHFEPVEG
+88 ISEKMHFEPEEG

-135 NRALRIQEKRDRDAK
+135 NRALRIQEKRDRDVK

-160 GSILDIDIPVAIA
+160 GSVLDIDIPVALA
-173 SGGLVGGTVKASVA
+173 SGGAGGAIKAGVA
-187 AQRVVSAGVAGAT
+187 TQRVVSAGIAGAT
-200 IGTAIGVAGDAQMT
+200 IGTAMGVAGDAQMT

-221 IVAAGVLGG
+221 GVAAGVLGG
-230 ATAIVRPRKP
+230 ATALVRPRKP
-240 STTPLTPT
+240 STTPLTST

-256 TAILPE
+256 AAILPE

-273 VLPDGTVI
+273 VLPEGTVI
-281 SPLPTSTTTKT
+281 SPLPT
-292 TPPNLSGLQYGAV
+292 
-305 TDSPTASVKLY
+305 
-316 HGTNTGFTTVDP
+316 
-328 TKSGGLA
+328 
-335 FFAEDVD
+335 
-342 TAARYATGAGGNR
+342 
-355 ARTSLEDSYL
+355 
-365 VNEGV
+365 
-370 VYELQG
+370 
-376 TKWVAVGTPT
+376 
-386 TGMENIVTK
+386 
-395 ETLQPIT
+395 
-402 RDYPAIDTDDVQGLL
+402 
-417 EVSAELTPKNARII
+417 
-431 EQDFSDLKLL
+431 
-441 DLTTVEG
+441 
-448 RDTILKL
+448 
-455 NGNSNFVNNL
+455 
-465 QGAAKDDR
+465 
-473 VAKDALNTQLNN
+473 
-485 TLWTS
+485 
-490 TKVSGRYGSQIKDD
+490 
-504 FVAQLEALGY
+504 
-514 DGIRFLDD
+514 
-522 SHNSIGV
+522 
-529 FPKGLTKSI
+529 
-538 TTNKTTGSSVKTQYQ
+538 
-553 VPTTSTTATTPISG
+553 SG

-587 AEIQSISTPTPS
+587 VEIQSISAPTPS

-622 ELKLPKLSVEYHA
+622 ELKLPKLSVEHHA

-660 ILASPYTQGDDVVTH
+660 ILASPYTQGDDAVTH

-686 LVPVEE
+686 LVPFEE

-706 LFGKLFRKEHN
+706 VFGKLFRKDHN

-731 QKIDQAVVEAAG
+731 QKIDQVVVEAAG
-743 TGKTLSNAEIHA
+743 TGKTLSNVEIHA

-797 EHIVRRSTY
+797 EHIVRRPTY

-820 DADTVNPTGRR
+820 DADTVSTTGRR

-860 INLKPEAIGEKFM
+860 INLKTDTIGAKFM

-904 LDDSAAKALSVKLT
+904 LDDAAAKALSVKLT
-918 QTRSAQHGE
+918 QTRSAQQGE

-980 GFKDAQA
+980 GFKDAQS

-1039 GSILLSGSGLYNSIE
+1039 GSILLSGSGLYNAIE
-1054 LGVQVQRLGLLRC
+1054 LGAQVQRLGLLRS
-1067 IPHLAAALKPMVK
+1067 IPHFAAALKPMVK

-1101 MSTDRFQ
+1101 MSTDRWQ
-1108 NMLTHYADDFT
+1108 NIMTHYADDFT
-1119 IEGGFHESVQYFGQS
+1119 IEGGFHESVQYFGQA

-1164 KGSPNSIKFLKEGLR
+1164 KGSPNSIKFLKDGLR

-1194 HGDNIDGWDADIRIA
+1194 HGDNIDGWDADVRIA
-1209 MEQKVFHEGDNLAHV
+1209 MEQKVFHEGDNLVHV
-1224 VHHGEVPSFM
+1224 VHNGEVPSFM

-1352 EGILTGEATARDFK
+1352 EGIITGEATARDFK

>member
-30 PEPVA
+30 PKPVA

-73 FGAGL
+73 FVAGF

-88 ISEKMHFEPVEG
+88 ISEKMHFEPEEG

-160 GSILDIDIPVAIA
+160 GSLLDIDIPVAIA
-173 SGGLVGGTVKASVA
+173 SGGAGGAVKAGVA
-187 AQRVVSAGVAGAT
+187 TQRVVSAGIAGAT
-200 IGTAIGVAGDAQMT
+200 IGTAISVAGDAQMT

-221 IVAAGVLGG
+221 AVAAGVLGG

-256 TAILPE
+256 AAILPE
-262 EAVVSQSIPKP
+262 ETVVSQSIPKP
-273 VLPDGTVI
+273 KPNFKLVQEGTEGGKPRYKYV
-281 SPLPTSTTTKT
+281 PKT
-292 TPPNLSGLQYGAV
+292 
-305 TDSPTASVKLY
+305 
-316 HGTNTGFTTVDP
+316 
-328 TKSGGLA
+328 
-335 FFAEDVD
+335 
-342 TAARYATGAGGNR
+342 
-355 ARTSLEDSYL
+355 
-365 VNEGV
+365 
-370 VYELQG
+370 
-376 TKWVAVGTPT
+376 
-386 TGMENIVTK
+386 
-395 ETLQPIT
+395 
-402 RDYPAIDTDDVQGLL
+402 
-417 EVSAELTPKNARII
+417 
-431 EQDFSDLKLL
+431 
-441 DLTTVEG
+441 
-448 RDTILKL
+448 
-455 NGNSNFVNNL
+455 
-465 QGAAKDDR
+465 
-473 VAKDALNTQLNN
+473 
-485 TLWTS
+485 
-490 TKVSGRYGSQIKDD
+490 
-504 FVAQLEALGY
+504 
-514 DGIRFLDD
+514 
-522 SHNSIGV
+522 
-529 FPKGLTKSI
+529 
-538 TTNKTTGSSVKTQYQ
+538 
-553 VPTTSTTATTPISG
+553 
-567 SGVLKQTQLSQ
+567 
-578 AQLLDDLVE
+578 LDDLVD
-587 AEIQSISTPTPS
+587 AELESISTPTPS
-599 TIVSIPVGS
+599 TVVSIPVGS

-660 ILASPYTQGDDVVTH
+660 ILASPYTQGDDAVTH
-675 ANAVLRDMEVK
+675 ANAVLRDMEIK
-686 LVPVEE
+686 LVPFEE

-731 QKIDQAVVEAAG
+731 QKIDQVVVEAEG

-797 EHIVRRSTY
+797 EHIVRRPTY

-820 DADTVNPTGRR
+820 DADTVNTAGRR

-860 INLKPEAIGEKFM
+860 INLKTDAIGAKFM

-889 GVSKDELYDMLTSQG
+889 GVSKDELYDMLTDQG
-904 LDDSAAKALSVKLT
+904 LDDSAAKALAVKLT

-980 GFKDAQA
+980 GFKDAQS

-996 DNLPEGTNPNKAR
+996 DNLPEGANPNKAR

-1039 GSILLSGSGLYNSIE
+1039 GSILLAGSGLYNTIE
-1054 LGVQVQRLGLLRC
+1054 LGVQVQRLGLLRS
-1067 IPHLAAALKPMVK
+1067 IPHFAAALKPMIK

-1101 MSTDRFQ
+1101 MSTDRWQ
-1108 NMLTHYADDFT
+1108 NIMTHYADDFT
-1119 IEGGFHESVQYFGQS
+1119 IEGGFHESVQYFGQA

-1164 KGSPNSIKFLKEGLR
+1164 KGSPNSIKFLKDGLR

-1194 HGDNIDGWDADIRIA
+1194 HGDNIDGWDADVRIA

-1224 VHHGEVPSFM
+1224 VHHGEVPSFL

-1252 MQQKILRRTH
+1252 MQQKILRRTY
-1262 LRDGTTGVALVLAVQ
+1262 LRDGATGVALVLAVQ

-1311 TLNGMSGLGSMT
+1311 TLNGMSGLGSMS

>member
-73 FGAGL
+73 FGAGF

-88 ISEKMHFEPVEG
+88 ISEKMHFEPEEG

-114 SITNPEE
+114 SITKPEE
-121 IKSLLTATSKGAFD
+121 IASLLTATSKGAFD

-160 GSILDIDIPVAIA
+160 GSALDIDIPVAIA
-173 SGGLVGGTVKASVA
+173 SGGAGGAIKASVA
-187 AQRVVSAGVAGAT
+187 AQRVVSASIAGAT

-221 IVAAGVLGG
+221 VVAAGVLGG

-256 TAILPE
+256 AAILPE
-262 EAVVSQSIPKP
+262 ETVVSQGIPKP
-273 VLPDGTVI
+273 KPNFKLVQAGAEGGKPRYKYV
-281 SPLPTSTTTKT
+281 PKT
-292 TPPNLSGLQYGAV
+292 
-305 TDSPTASVKLY
+305 
-316 HGTNTGFTTVDP
+316 
-328 TKSGGLA
+328 
-335 FFAEDVD
+335 
-342 TAARYATGAGGNR
+342 
-355 ARTSLEDSYL
+355 
-365 VNEGV
+365 
-370 VYELQG
+370 
-376 TKWVAVGTPT
+376 
-386 TGMENIVTK
+386 
-395 ETLQPIT
+395 
-402 RDYPAIDTDDVQGLL
+402 
-417 EVSAELTPKNARII
+417 
-431 EQDFSDLKLL
+431 
-441 DLTTVEG
+441 
-448 RDTILKL
+448 
-455 NGNSNFVNNL
+455 
-465 QGAAKDDR
+465 
-473 VAKDALNTQLNN
+473 
-485 TLWTS
+485 
-490 TKVSGRYGSQIKDD
+490 
-504 FVAQLEALGY
+504 
-514 DGIRFLDD
+514 
-522 SHNSIGV
+522 
-529 FPKGLTKSI
+529 
-538 TTNKTTGSSVKTQYQ
+538 
-553 VPTTSTTATTPISG
+553 
-567 SGVLKQTQLSQ
+567 
-578 AQLLDDLVE
+578 LDDLVDDE
-587 AEIQSISTPTPS
+587 LESLSAPTPS
-599 TIVSIPVGS
+599 TVVSIPVGS

-622 ELKLPKLSVEYHA
+622 ELKLPKLSVEHHA

-686 LVPVEE
+686 LVPFEE
-692 SIVKATKELHGTTS
+692 SIVKATKDLHGTTS
-706 LFGKLFRKEHN
+706 LYGKLFRREHN
-717 KRLQQTSMDVYSEL
+717 KRLQQTAMDVYSEL
-731 QKIDQAVVEAAG
+731 QKIDQLVVEAAG

-755 LIDATSNPDAIKAS
+755 LIDATSKPDAIKAS

-797 EHIVRRSTY
+797 EHIVRRPTY

-820 DADTVNPTGRR
+820 DADTVSTAGRK

-837 FGEQITKMYPDL
+837 LGEQITKMYPDL

-860 INLKPEAIGEKFM
+860 INLKPTAIGEKFM
-873 DNMKVRSENP
+873 ENLKVRSENP

-918 QTRSAQHGE
+918 QTRSAQQGE
-927 KHLRRRIDWDWT
+927 KHLRRRIDWDWSDT
-939 KTATAPDGTVFG
+939 ATATAPDGTVFG

-980 GFKDAQA
+980 GFKDAQS

-996 DNLPEGTNPNKAR
+996 DNLPAGANHDKAR

-1039 GSILLSGSGLYNSIE
+1039 GSILLSGSGLYNAVE
-1054 LGVQVQRLGLLRC
+1054 LGVQIQRLGLLRS

-1101 MSTDRFQ
+1101 MSTDRWQ
-1108 NMLTHYADDFT
+1108 NIMTHYADDFT
-1119 IEGGFHESVQYFGQS
+1119 IEGGFHESVQYFGQA

-1139 GSEYIKRYQI
+1139 GSEHIKRYQI

-1164 KGSPNSIKFLKEGLR
+1164 KGSAKDIKFLKEGLR

-1224 VHHGEVPSFM
+1224 VHHGEVPSFL
-1234 EYSQVGKIIFPF
+1234 EYSQVGKVIFPF
-1246 MRYLFA
+1246 MRYLVA

-1311 TLNGMSGLGSMT
+1311 TLSGMSGLGSMA
-1323 YPIDIMMSG
+1323 YPMDIMMSG

>member
-30 PEPVA
+30 PKPVA
-35 ALPVPKPDNADLGTP
+35 ALPVPKPDDADLGTP

-62 QPDSG
+62 KPDSG

-73 FGAGL
+73 FGAGF

-135 NRALRIQEKRDRDAK
+135 NRALRIQEKRDRDVK

-160 GSILDIDIPVAIA
+160 GSVLDIDIPVAIA
-173 SGGLVGGTVKASVA
+173 SGGAGGVVKAGVA
-187 AQRVVSAGVAGAT
+187 TQRVVSAGIAGAT
-200 IGTAIGVAGDAQMT
+200 IGTAMGVAGDAQMT

-221 IVAAGVLGG
+221 VVAAGVLGG
-230 ATAIVRPRKP
+230 ATALVRPRKP

-256 TAILPE
+256 SAILPE
-262 EAVVSQSIPKP
+262 ETVVSQSIPKP
-273 VLPDGTVI
+273 KPNFKLVQAGTENGKPRYKYV
-281 SPLPTSTTTKT
+281 PKT
-292 TPPNLSGLQYGAV
+292 
-305 TDSPTASVKLY
+305 
-316 HGTNTGFTTVDP
+316 
-328 TKSGGLA
+328 
-335 FFAEDVD
+335 
-342 TAARYATGAGGNR
+342 
-355 ARTSLEDSYL
+355 
-365 VNEGV
+365 
-370 VYELQG
+370 
-376 TKWVAVGTPT
+376 
-386 TGMENIVTK
+386 
-395 ETLQPIT
+395 
-402 RDYPAIDTDDVQGLL
+402 
-417 EVSAELTPKNARII
+417 
-431 EQDFSDLKLL
+431 
-441 DLTTVEG
+441 
-448 RDTILKL
+448 
-455 NGNSNFVNNL
+455 
-465 QGAAKDDR
+465 
-473 VAKDALNTQLNN
+473 
-485 TLWTS
+485 
-490 TKVSGRYGSQIKDD
+490 
-504 FVAQLEALGY
+504 
-514 DGIRFLDD
+514 
-522 SHNSIGV
+522 
-529 FPKGLTKSI
+529 
-538 TTNKTTGSSVKTQYQ
+538 
-553 VPTTSTTATTPISG
+553 
-567 SGVLKQTQLSQ
+567 
-578 AQLLDDLVE
+578 LDDLVDDE
-587 AEIQSISTPTPS
+587 LETISTPTPS

-655 EAMNY
+655 EAMNR

-675 ANAVLRDMEVK
+675 ANAVLRGMEIK
-686 LVPVEE
+686 LVPFEH
-692 SIVKATKELHGTTS
+692 SIEKATKELHGTTS
-706 LFGKLFRKEHN
+706 LYGKLFRKDHN

-731 QKIDQAVVEAAG
+731 QKIDQVVVEAAG

-797 EHIVRRSTY
+797 EHIVRRPTY

-820 DADTVNPTGRR
+820 DADTINTAGRR

-860 INLKPEAIGEKFM
+860 INLKTDTIGAKFM

-918 QTRSAQHGE
+918 QTRSAQQGE

-980 GFKDAQA
+980 GFKDAQS
-987 LQDAKSRIM
+987 LQDAKSRTM

-1039 GSILLSGSGLYNSIE
+1039 GSILLSGSGLYNAIE
-1054 LGVQVQRLGLLRC
+1054 LGVQVQRLGLLRS
-1067 IPHLAAALKPMVK
+1067 IPHFAAALKPMVK

-1101 MSTDRFQ
+1101 MSTDRWQ
-1108 NMLTHYADDFT
+1108 NIMTHYADDFT
-1119 IEGGFHESVQYFGQS
+1119 IEGGFHESVQYFGQA

-1164 KGSPNSIKFLKEGLR
+1164 KGSPNSIKFLKDGLR

-1194 HGDNIDGWDADIRIA
+1194 HGDNIDGWDADVRIA

-1224 VHHGEVPSFM
+1224 VHNGEVPSFM

>member
-30 PEPVA
+30 PKPVA
-35 ALPVPKPDNADLGTP
+35 ALPVPKPDDADLGTP

-62 QPDSG
+62 QPDST

-73 FGAGL
+73 FGAGF

-135 NRALRIQEKRDRDAK
+135 NRALRIQEKRDRDVK

-160 GSILDIDIPVAIA
+160 GSIFDIDIPVAIA
-173 SGGLVGGTVKASVA
+173 SGGVGSTVKAGVA
-187 AQRVVSAGVAGAT
+187 AKRVVSAGTAGAT
-200 IGTAIGVAGDAQMT
+200 IGTAMSVAGDAQMT

-221 IVAAGVLGG
+221 VVAAGVLGG
-230 ATAIVRPRKP
+230 ATTLVRPRKP

-256 TAILPE
+256 SAILPE

-273 VLPDGTVI
+273 VLPEGTVI

-292 TPPNLSGLQYGAV
+292 TPPNLAQYNYGVKPSA
-305 TDSPTASVKLY
+305 TDTTLVETRGTGVRF
-316 HGTNTGFTTVDP
+316 HGTSTPLPKDRPTNDGVFQTSPSNIYGEGFYTTEAVDIAKGYTG
-328 TKSGGLA
+328 KGKG
-335 FFAEDVD
+335 
-342 TAARYATGAGGNR
+342 
-355 ARTSLEDSYL
+355 
-365 VNEGV
+365 
-370 VYELQG
+370 
-376 TKWVAVGTPT
+376 GTPT
-386 TGMENIVTK
+386 LYKVEERGDVSVYD
-395 ETLQPIT
+395 LDQPIT
-402 RDYPAIDTDDVQGLL
+402 PDIQRLVDNTFKGVLDDVAEDYDLSTL
-417 EVSAELTPKNARII
+417 SKVFDAVRAESSAVGWSKHDV
-431 EQDFSDLKLL
+431 QDAFFSIRAD
-441 DLTTVEG
+441 
-448 RDTILKL
+448 
-455 NGNSNFVNNL
+455 
-465 QGAAKDDR
+465 
-473 VAKDALNTQLNN
+473 
-485 TLWTS
+485 
-490 TKVSGRYGSQIKDD
+490 
-504 FVAQLEALGY
+504 LEAQGY
-514 DGIRFLDD
+514 RGLTHTGGAKTGNAAHNVKIYWYPEDDLIVTRSALDD
-522 SHNSIGV
+522 YTV
-529 FPKGLTKSI
+529 P
-538 TTNKTTGSSVKTQYQ
+538 KTTGVGVKTQYQ

-599 TIVSIPVGS
+599 TVVSIPVGS

-622 ELKLPKLSVEYHA
+622 ELKLPKLSVEHHA

-655 EAMNY
+655 EAMNR

-675 ANAVLRDMEVK
+675 ANAVLRGMEIK
-686 LVPVEE
+686 LVPFEQ
-692 SIVKATKELHGTTS
+692 SIEKATKELHGTTS
-706 LFGKLFRKEHN
+706 LFGTLFRKDHN
-717 KRLQQTSMDVYSEL
+717 KRLQQTAMDVYSEL
-731 QKIDQAVVEAAG
+731 QKIDQVVVEAAG
-743 TGKTLSNAEIHA
+743 TGKTLSNVEIHA

-797 EHIVRRSTY
+797 EHIVRRPTY

-820 DADTVNPTGRR
+820 DVDTVSTSGRR

-860 INLKPEAIGEKFM
+860 INLKTDAIGAKFM

-904 LDDSAAKALSVKLT
+904 LDDSAAKALAVKLT

-927 KHLRRRIDWDWT
+927 KHLRRRIDWDWN

-951 MRDLVDQNAFHT
+951 MRDLVDQNAYHT

-980 GFKDAQA
+980 GFKDAQS

-996 DNLPEGTNPNKAR
+996 DNLPAGANHNKAR

-1029 DWVRSMNTIG
+1029 DWVRSMNTVG
-1039 GSILLSGSGLYNSIE
+1039 GSILLSGSGLYNAIE
-1054 LGVQVQRLGLLRC
+1054 LGVQVQRLGLLRS

-1101 MSTDRFQ
+1101 MSTDRWQ
-1108 NMLTHYADDFT
+1108 NIMTHYADDFT

-1194 HGDNIDGWDADIRIA
+1194 YGDNIDGWDADIRIA

-1252 MQQKILRRTH
+1252 MQQKILRRIH
-1262 LRDGTTGVALVLAVQ
+1262 LRDGNVGVALVLAVQ

-1311 TLNGMSGLGSMT
+1311 TLNGVSGLGSMA

-1342 APIGKMVGLT
+1342 APIGKIVGLT

-1366 EATPFNTILPVNLL
+1366 EATPFNTILPVNAW

>member
-35 ALPVPKPDNADLGTP
+35 ALPVPKPDDADLGTP

-62 QPDSG
+62 QPDST

-73 FGAGL
+73 FGAGF

-135 NRALRIQEKRDRDAK
+135 NRALRIQEKRDRDVK

-155 WSAVA
+155 WSAVV
-160 GSILDIDIPVAIA
+160 GSAFDIDIPVAIA
-173 SGGLVGGTVKASVA
+173 SGGVGSAVKAGVA
-187 AQRVVSAGVAGAT
+187 AKRVVSAGTAGAT
-200 IGTAIGVAGDAQMT
+200 IGTAMGVAGDAQMT

-221 IVAAGVLGG
+221 VVAAGVLGG
-230 ATAIVRPRKP
+230 ATALVRPRKP

-256 TAILPE
+256 SAILPE
-262 EAVVSQSIPKP
+262 EAVVSHSIPKP
-273 VLPDGTVI
+273 VLPEGTVI

-292 TPPNLSGLQYGAV
+292 TPPNLSGLQYEPA
-305 TDSPTASVKLY
+305 PE
-316 HGTNTGFTTVDP
+316 GTNVQPSTMPPTQLQKVNDVTAGVSGALPRTALDDILGGVDLEAAANYVAGSKSTQVRNTTLRTSGSGLDSRIHLEQGFGLSEDTEELITRALAKVQRLRESFRKRHPELYTEQANRERQVYGIAGGKARTVADVISRKGEYEVSTNRMEQLVYDNPMFTTEVRDGTMYITGVVHPDVGTWVGKDP
-328 TKSGGLA
+328 DGVIHNLL
-335 FFAEDVD
+335 D
-342 TAARYATGAGGNR
+342 
-355 ARTSLEDSYL
+355 SLE
-365 VNEGV
+365 
-370 VYELQG
+370 
-376 TKWVAVGTPT
+376 AAT
-386 TGMENIVTK
+386 TN
-395 ETLQPIT
+395 
-402 RDYPAIDTDDVQGLL
+402 
-417 EVSAELTPKNARII
+417 
-431 EQDFSDLKLL
+431 
-441 DLTTVEG
+441 
-448 RDTILKL
+448 
-455 NGNSNFVNNL
+455 
-465 QGAAKDDR
+465 
-473 VAKDALNTQLNN
+473 
-485 TLWTS
+485 TS
-490 TKVSGRYGSQIKDD
+490 TTAIPTRPPAGSG
-504 FVAQLEALGY
+504 
-514 DGIRFLDD
+514 
-522 SHNSIGV
+522 
-529 FPKGLTKSI
+529 
-538 TTNKTTGSSVKTQYQ
+538 VKTQYQ
-553 VPTTSTTATTPISG
+553 VPTTSTTATAPISG
-567 SGVLKQTQLSQ
+567 SGVFKQTQLSQ

-587 AEIQSISTPTPS
+587 AEIQSISAPTPS
-599 TIVSIPVGS
+599 TVVSIPVGS

-622 ELKLPKLSVEYHA
+622 ELKLPKLSVEHHA

-655 EAMNY
+655 EAMNR

-675 ANAVLRDMEVK
+675 ANAVLRGMEIK
-686 LVPVEE
+686 LVPFEQ
-692 SIVKATKELHGTTS
+692 SIEIATKELHGTTS
-706 LFGKLFRKEHN
+706 LFGTLFRKDHN

-731 QKIDQAVVEAAG
+731 QKIDQVVVEAAG

-787 RVGLMDDDAL
+787 RVGLMDEDAL
-797 EHIVRRSTY
+797 EHIVRRPTY

-820 DADTVNPTGRR
+820 DADTVSTSGRR

-837 FGEQITKMYPDL
+837 LGEQITKMYPDL
-849 MRGIKGTDGKI
+849 MRGIKGTDGKV
-860 INLKPEAIGEKFM
+860 INLKPDAIGAKFM

-918 QTRSAQHGE
+918 QTRSAQQGE

-951 MRDLVDQNAFHT
+951 MRDLVDQNAYHT

-980 GFKDAQA
+980 GFKDAQS

-996 DNLPEGTNPNKAR
+996 DNLPAGTNHNKAR

-1039 GSILLSGSGLYNSIE
+1039 GSILLSGSGLYNAIE
-1054 LGVQVQRLGLLRC
+1054 LGVQVQRIGLLRS
-1067 IPHLAAALKPMVK
+1067 IPHLVPALKPMVK

-1086 KAEAKTLHDTLVGKM
+1086 KLEAKSLHDALVGKL
-1101 MSTDRFQ
+1101 MSTDRWQ
-1108 NMLTHYADDFT
+1108 NIMTHYADDFT

-1252 MQQKILRRTH
+1252 MQQKILRRVH
-1262 LRDGTTGVALVLAVQ
+1262 IRDGTTGVALVLAVQ
-1277 FPLAVMV
+1277 APLAVMV
-1284 AHTKR
+1284 AHIKR

-1311 TLNGMSGLGSMT
+1311 TLNGVSGLGSMA

-1352 EGILTGEATARDFK
+1352 EGIITGEATARDFK
-1366 EATPFNTILPVNLL
+1366 EATPFNTILPWNLY
-1380 LAALND
+1380 LAAIND